1 MEKANVKPQHAQIG
15 EVKMPYYKWSESEM
29 TQLYSVTEKCDLQ
42 VIVHEDGTVSMK
54 TIANGSKE
62 NAAEATQSS
71 HCSKLKRLHEN
82 LKKNWFLIY
91 DYAERES
98 AEKVVSF
105 GEWFSAEDNEWRVL
119 PQVQTGERLV
129 GERDREKKTVRKYQ
143 SS

>member
-1 MEKANVKPQHAQIG
+1 
-15 EVKMPYYKWSESEM
+15 M

-82 LKKNWFLIY
+82 LRKNWFLIY
-91 DYAERES
+91 DYEERES
-98 AEKVVSF
+98 AEKVISF
-105 GEWFSAEDNEWRVL
+105 GEWFSAEGNEWREL
-119 PQVQTGERLV
+119 PQVQVGERIV
-129 GERDREKKTVRKYQ
+129 GERDREREIVRKYQ